1 MATVKPPMAL
11 DPVADLRPRIRG
23 RQGAALRKVV
33 LRWWDDQELG
43 EHPAAVGKRI
53 ALALLQ
59 HRTVADK
66 TAGILV
72 LEELLA
78 DHLRTSDLPAFA
90 ALFEHHWLRDARVVD
105 GFGMRVLGTLLRRV
119 RGRAEAARALAQW
132 RLAGTRWQRRAACVG
147 FTALAPQGDTAL
159 PGLTQLVF
167 TVCST
172 VVWSADRVDQTA
184 VGWLLCEL
192 SRGEP
197 TRVEAFIRRHARF
210 MSRECVRHAVGKL
223 PAQRQQP
230 LLAHWKRATTLR
242 R

>member
-1 MATVKPPMAL
+1 MATAKAPLAL
-11 DPVADLRPRIRG
+11 DPVAELRPRIRG
-23 RQGAALRKVV
+23 RQGAALRRVV
-33 LRWWDDQELG
+33 LRWWADQELA
-43 EHPAAVGKRI
+43 EHPAAVGKRV
-53 ALALLQ
+53 ALALLEQ
-59 HRTVADK
+59 RSVAEK
-66 TAGILV
+66 SAGILV

-78 DHLRTSDLPAFA
+78 DHLRTGDLPAFA
-90 ALFEHHWLRDARVVD
+90 ALFEHARLTDGRVVD

-119 RGRAEAARALAQW
+119 RGRAEAARALSQW
-132 RLAGTRWQRRAACVG
+132 RLADTCWQRRAACVA

-159 PGLTQLVF
+159 PGFTQLVF
-167 TVCST
+167 TVCSS
-172 VVWSADRVDQTA
+172 VVWSPDRVDQTA

-223 PAQRQQP
+223 PVTRQQG